1 MREVYYYEF
10 SQLKAFSLDITKQL
24 SGKVFEAI
32 LHIEFSGVKV
42 DLKLK
47 NPKLPSI
54 PSMTV
59 KELFNSITPKSV
71 SSFKVFGKQ
80 HKPDTV
86 LWHIEIQKDSPTKTV
101 HCSAIDGLP
110 EEGWKNR
117 TVPAL

>member
-1 MREVYYYEF
+1 MGIVYYYEF
-10 SQLKAFSLDITKQL
+10 SQLKDFSLDITKQS

-32 LHIEFSGVKV
+32 LHIEFSSVRV

-59 KELFNSITPKSV
+59 KEFFNSITPKSV

-80 HKPDTV
+80 HKPDTI
-86 LWHIEIQKDSPTKTV
+86 LWHIEIWKDSPIETF
-101 HCSAIDGLP
+101 HCGEIEGLP
-110 EEGWKNR
+110 KEGWKN
-117 TVPAL
+117 

>member
-1 MREVYYYEF
+1 MEIVYYSEF
-10 SQLKAFSLDITKQL
+10 SQLKTFSLDITKQS

-32 LHIEFSGVKV
+32 LHIEVSGVKF

-47 NPKLPSI
+47 NPKVPSI

-80 HKPDTV
+80 HKPNTI
-86 LWHIEIQKDSPTKTV
+86 LWHIEIWKDSPTKTV

-110 EEGWKNR
+110 KDGWKNQSS
-117 TVPAL
+117 PN